1 MICDIHRSAMNL
13 VKMITFFMYT
23 TIILIFIICTFY
35 FLTISEIFYI
45 DISKVAF
52 ASFFI
57 EAVIL
62 TF

>member
-13 VKMITFFMYT
+13 VKMITFLMYT
-23 TIILIFIICTFY
+23 TIILIFIIFTFY
-35 FLTISEIFYI
+35 FSTISEIFYF